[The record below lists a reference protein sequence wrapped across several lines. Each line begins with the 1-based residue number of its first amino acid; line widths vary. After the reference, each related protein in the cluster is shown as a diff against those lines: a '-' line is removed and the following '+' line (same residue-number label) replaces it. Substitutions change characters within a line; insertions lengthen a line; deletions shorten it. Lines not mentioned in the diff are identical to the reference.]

1 MDENRNPFDSTQPN
15 SNQSETQQTGSH
27 TTPSTERP
35 EQEAPGQSENAYC
48 QAGQGYGNT
57 EQNQQQMNFN
67 IPPYQWNFSNQ
78 GGFSQNPD
86 LPEQQALYDSYGQ
99 QYPYGTGQPSNW
111 NQNYNGNSSPNWDG
125 QYWQNG
131 AGFQSSPSGWSP
143 QGPKKKMSVGVKVFI
158 VILAVLAVS
167 FIGGFA
173 GFGIYVAVQQQN
185 DTASEPNGNYNSSQ
199 SSNDSIVDKD
209 KAANIPDK
217 TDPNFQGITLSSGDS
232 KVLTPEQVY
241 EKVSVSMVSVLA
253 ASIGSTTESGSSVSQ
268 GSGVIATSNGY
279 IITNAHVI
287 NYSKSAQV
295 AVITHDQKQYDGV
308 VVGLDRD
315 ADLAVIKIEEE
326 GLTPAEFGDDNDLS
340 VGDTVAAIGN
350 PGGVRYSGSMTM
362 GIVSAVNRSV
372 ANYSSTGI
380 TYIQTDT
387 AINPGNSGGG
397 LINMRGQVVGI
408 NTIKVVSS
416 GYEGMGFSIPISQA
430 KSILDTLIREGEV
443 PSVGKLG
450 ITGSTRYLPVDG
462 QTYSVAGGVSIASID
477 SSSPLTDSDLKQGDL
492 IVAFNG
498 NTIKTLEDVYTQLKD
513 YRVGEEITLTI
524 RRIKENEDFTF
535 DVQTTIMNRN

>member
-1 MDENRNPFDSTQPN
+1 MDENRNPFDSTQSN
-15 SNQSETQQTGSH
+15 SNPSEPQQTDSH

-35 EQEAPGQSENAYC
+35 QQGAAGQSESVYY
-48 QAGQGYGNT
+48 QSGQEYRNT
-57 EQNQQQMNFN
+57 EQNQQERSSD
-67 IPPYQWNFSNQ
+67 IPPYQWNSSYQGDFSGNQ
-78 GGFSQNPD
+78 EPSG
-86 LPEQQALYDSYGQ
+86 QQAPRDSYGQ
-99 QYPYGTGQPSNW
+99 QYPYGTGQSNSW
-111 NQNYNGNSSPNWDG
+111 NQNDNGGSFPNWNG

-131 AGFQSSPSGWSP
+131 AGFQPSPSGWPP
-143 QGPKKKMSVGVKVFI
+143 QEPKQKMSVGVKVFI

-173 GFGIYVAVQQQN
+173 GFGIYVVVQQQ
-185 DTASEPNGNYNSSQ
+185 DGTSSESSDNHSSSQ
-199 SSNDSIVDKD
+199 SSNDTIVDED
-209 KAANIPDK
+209 TAANIPDK
-217 TDPNFQGITLSSGDS
+217 TDPDFQGITLSSADS
-232 KVLTPEQVY
+232 ETLTPEQVY

-253 ASIGSTTESGSSVSQ
+253 ASIGNTTESSSSVSQ

-295 AVITHDQKQYDGV
+295 SVITHDQKQYDGI
-308 VVGLDRD
+308 VVGLDKD
-315 ADLAVIKIEEE
+315 ADLAVIKIEAE
-326 GLTPAEFGDDNDLS
+326 GLTPAEFGDDSNLS
-340 VGDTVAAIGN
+340 VGETVVAIGN

-362 GIVSAVNRSV
+362 GVVSAVNRSV

-430 KSILDTLIREGEV
+430 KSILDTLIREGDI
-443 PSVGKLG
+443 PSVGRLG
-450 ITGSTRYLPVDG
+450 ITGSTQYLPVDG
-462 QTYSVAGGVSIASID
+462 ENYSVAGGVLIASID
-477 SSSPLTDSDLKQGDL
+477 SNSPLADSDLEQGDL
-492 IVAFNG
+492 VVAFNG

-524 RRIKENEDFTF
+524 RRMNENEDFTF
-535 DVQTTIMNRN
+535 DVQTTIMNRD

>member
-1 MDENRNPFDSTQPN
+1 MDENRNPFDSTQSN
-15 SNQSETQQTGSH
+15 SNPSEPQQTGSH
-27 TTPSTERP
+27 TTPSTEWP
-35 EQEAPGQSENAYC
+35 QQGAAGQSESVYY
-48 QAGQGYGNT
+48 QSGQEYRNT
-57 EQNQQQMNFN
+57 EQNQQERSSD
-67 IPPYQWNFSNQ
+67 IPPYQWNSSYQGDFSGNREPS
-78 GGFSQNPD
+78 G
-86 LPEQQALYDSYGQ
+86 QQAPRDSYGQ
-99 QYPYGTGQPSNW
+99 QYPYGTGQPNSW
-111 NQNYNGNSSPNWDG
+111 NQNDNGGSFPNWNG

-131 AGFQSSPSGWSP
+131 AGFQPSPSGWPP
-143 QGPKKKMSVGVKVFI
+143 QEPKQKMSVGVKVFI

-173 GFGIYVAVQQQN
+173 GFGIYVVVQQQ
-185 DTASEPNGNYNSSQ
+185 DGTSSESSDNHSSSQ
-199 SSNDSIVDKD
+199 SSNDTIVDED
-209 KAANIPDK
+209 TAANILDK
-217 TDPNFQGITLSSGDS
+217 TDPDFQGITLSSADS
-232 KVLTPEQVY
+232 ETLTPEQVY

-253 ASIGSTTESGSSVSQ
+253 TSIGNTTESGSSVSQ

-295 AVITHDQKQYDGV
+295 SVITHDQKQYDGIL
-308 VVGLDRD
+308 VGLDKD
-315 ADLAVIKIEEE
+315 ADLAVIKIEAE
-326 GLTPAEFGDDNDLS
+326 GLTPAEFGDDSNLS
-340 VGDTVAAIGN
+340 VGETVVAIGN

-362 GIVSAVNRSV
+362 GVVSAVNRSV

-397 LINMRGQVVGI
+397 LINMRGQIVGI

-430 KSILDTLIREGEV
+430 KSILDTLIREGDI
-443 PSVGKLG
+443 PSVGRLG
-450 ITGSTRYLPVDG
+450 ITGSTQYLPVDG
-462 QTYSVAGGVSIASID
+462 ENYSVAGGVLIASID
-477 SSSPLTDSDLKQGDL
+477 SSSPLADSDLEQGDL
-492 IVAFNG
+492 VVAFNG

-524 RRIKENEDFTF
+524 RRMNENEDFTF
-535 DVQTTIMNRN
+535 DVQTTIMNRD

>member
-1 MDENRNPFDSTQPN
+1 MDENRNPFDSTQSN
-15 SNQSETQQTGSH
+15 SNPSEPQQTGSH
-27 TTPSTERP
+27 TTPSTEWP
-35 EQEAPGQSENAYC
+35 QQGAAGQSESVYY
-48 QAGQGYGNT
+48 QSGQEYRNT
-57 EQNQQQMNFN
+57 EQNQQERSSD
-67 IPPYQWNFSNQ
+67 ITPYQWNSSYQGDFSGNREPS
-78 GGFSQNPD
+78 G
-86 LPEQQALYDSYGQ
+86 QQAPRDSYGQ
-99 QYPYGTGQPSNW
+99 QYPYGTGQPNSW
-111 NQNYNGNSSPNWDG
+111 NQNDNGGSFPNWNG

-131 AGFQSSPSGWSP
+131 AGFQPSPSGWPP
-143 QGPKKKMSVGVKVFI
+143 QEPKQKMSVGVKVFI

-173 GFGIYVAVQQQN
+173 GFGIYVVVQQQ
-185 DTASEPNGNYNSSQ
+185 DGTSSESSDNHSSSQ
-199 SSNDSIVDKD
+199 SSNDTIVDED
-209 KAANIPDK
+209 TAANIPDK
-217 TDPNFQGITLSSGDS
+217 TDPDFQGITLSSADS
-232 KVLTPEQVY
+232 ETLTPEQVY

-253 ASIGSTTESGSSVSQ
+253 TSIGNTTESGSSVSQ

-295 AVITHDQKQYDGV
+295 SVITHDQKQYDGI
-308 VVGLDRD
+308 VVGLDKD
-315 ADLAVIKIEEE
+315 ADLAVIKIEAE
-326 GLTPAEFGDDNDLS
+326 GLTPAEFGDDSNLS
-340 VGDTVAAIGN
+340 VGETVVAIGN

-362 GIVSAVNRSV
+362 GVVSAVNRSV

-397 LINMRGQVVGI
+397 LINMRGQIVGI

-430 KSILDTLIREGEV
+430 KSILDTLIREGDI
-443 PSVGKLG
+443 PSVGRLG
-450 ITGSTRYLPVDG
+450 ITGSTQYLPVDG
-462 QTYSVAGGVSIASID
+462 ENYSVAGGVLIASID
-477 SSSPLTDSDLKQGDL
+477 SSSPLADSDLEQGDL
-492 IVAFNG
+492 VVAFNG

-524 RRIKENEDFTF
+524 RRMNENEDFTF
-535 DVQTTIMNRN
+535 DVQTTIMNRD

>member
-1 MDENRNPFDSTQPN
+1 MDENRNPFDSAQSN
-15 SNQSETQQTGSH
+15 SNPSEPQQTGSH
-27 TTPSTERP
+27 TAPSTERP
-35 EQEAPGQSENAYC
+35 QQGD
-48 QAGQGYGNT
+48 AGQLESVYYQSGQEYRNT
-57 EQNQQQMNFN
+57 EQNQHERNSD
-67 IPPYQWNFSNQ
+67 IPPYQWNSSYQGDFSGNQ
-78 GGFSQNPD
+78 EPSG
-86 LPEQQALYDSYGQ
+86 QQAPRDSYGR
-99 QYPYGTGQPSNW
+99 QYPYGTGQPNSWDQNDNGGSFPNW
-111 NQNYNGNSSPNWDG
+111 NG

-131 AGFQSSPSGWSP
+131 AGFQPSPSGWPP
-143 QGPKKKMSVGVKVFI
+143 QEPKQKMSVGVKVFI

-173 GFGIYVAVQQQN
+173 GFGIYVVVQQQ
-185 DTASEPNGNYNSSQ
+185 DGTSSESSDNHSSSQ
-199 SSNDSIVDKD
+199 SSNDTIVDED
-209 KAANIPDK
+209 TAANIPDK
-217 TDPNFQGITLSSGDS
+217 TDPDFQGITLSSADS
-232 KVLTPEQVY
+232 ETLTPEQVY

-253 ASIGSTTESGSSVSQ
+253 TSIGNTTESGSSVSQ

-295 AVITHDQKQYDGV
+295 SVITHDQKQYDGI
-308 VVGLDRD
+308 VVGLDKD
-315 ADLAVIKIEEE
+315 ADLAVIKIEAE
-326 GLTPAEFGDDNDLS
+326 GLTPAEFGDDSNLS
-340 VGDTVAAIGN
+340 VGETVVAIGN

-362 GIVSAVNRSV
+362 GVVSAVNRSV

-397 LINMRGQVVGI
+397 LINMRGQIVGI

-430 KSILDTLIREGEV
+430 KSILDTLIREGDI
-443 PSVGKLG
+443 PSVGRLG
-450 ITGSTRYLPVDG
+450 ITGSTQYLPVDG
-462 QTYSVAGGVSIASID
+462 ENYSVAGGVLIASID
-477 SSSPLTDSDLKQGDL
+477 SSSPLADSDLEQGDL
-492 IVAFNG
+492 VVAFNG

-524 RRIKENEDFTF
+524 RRMNENEDFTF
-535 DVQTTIMNRN
+535 DVQTTIMNRD

>member
-1 MDENRNPFDSTQPN
+1 MDENRNPFDSTQSN
-15 SNQSETQQTGSH
+15 SNPSEPQQTGSH
-27 TTPSTERP
+27 TTPSTEWP
-35 EQEAPGQSENAYC
+35 QQGAAGQSESVYY
-48 QAGQGYGNT
+48 QSGQEYRNT
-57 EQNQQQMNFN
+57 EQNQQERSSD
-67 IPPYQWNFSNQ
+67 IPPYQWNSSYQGDFSGNREPS
-78 GGFSQNPD
+78 G
-86 LPEQQALYDSYGQ
+86 QQAPRDSYGQ
-99 QYPYGTGQPSNW
+99 QYPYGTGQPNSW
-111 NQNYNGNSSPNWDG
+111 NQNDNGGSFPNWNG

-131 AGFQSSPSGWSP
+131 AGFQPSPSGWPP
-143 QGPKKKMSVGVKVFI
+143 QEPKQKMSVGVKVFI

-173 GFGIYVAVQQQN
+173 GFGIYVVVQQQ
-185 DTASEPNGNYNSSQ
+185 DGTSSESSDNHSSSQ
-199 SSNDSIVDKD
+199 SSNDTIVDED
-209 KAANIPDK
+209 TAANILDK
-217 TDPNFQGITLSSGDS
+217 TDPDFQGITLSSADS
-232 KVLTPEQVY
+232 ETLTPEQVY

-253 ASIGSTTESGSSVSQ
+253 TSIGNTTESGSSVSQ

-295 AVITHDQKQYDGV
+295 SVITHDQKQYDGI
-308 VVGLDRD
+308 VVGLDKD
-315 ADLAVIKIEEE
+315 ADLAVIKIEAE
-326 GLTPAEFGDDNDLS
+326 GLTPAEFGDDSNLS
-340 VGDTVAAIGN
+340 VGETVVAIGN

-362 GIVSAVNRSV
+362 GVVSAVNRSV

-397 LINMRGQVVGI
+397 LINMRGQIVGI

-430 KSILDTLIREGEV
+430 KSILDTLIREGDI
-443 PSVGKLG
+443 PSVGRLG
-450 ITGSTRYLPVDG
+450 ITGSTQYLPVDG
-462 QTYSVAGGVSIASID
+462 ENYSVAGGVLIASID
-477 SSSPLTDSDLKQGDL
+477 SSSPLADSDLEQGDL
-492 IVAFNG
+492 VVAFNG

-524 RRIKENEDFTF
+524 RRMNENEDFTF
-535 DVQTTIMNRN
+535 DVQTTIMDRD

>member
-1 MDENRNPFDSTQPN
+1 MDENRNPFDSAQSN
-15 SNQSETQQTGSH
+15 SNPSEPQQTGSH
-27 TTPSTERP
+27 TAPSTERP
-35 EQEAPGQSENAYC
+35 QQGDAGQSESVYY
-48 QAGQGYGNT
+48 QSGQEYRNT
-57 EQNQQQMNFN
+57 EQNQHERSSD
-67 IPPYQWNFSNQ
+67 IPPYQWNSSYQGDFSGNREPS
-78 GGFSQNPD
+78 G
-86 LPEQQALYDSYGQ
+86 QQAPRDSYGQ
-99 QYPYGTGQPSNW
+99 QYPYGTGQPNSW
-111 NQNYNGNSSPNWDG
+111 NQNDNGGSFPNWNG

-131 AGFQSSPSGWSP
+131 AGFQPSPSGWPP
-143 QGPKKKMSVGVKVFI
+143 QEPKQKMSVGVKVFI

-173 GFGIYVAVQQQN
+173 GFGIYVVVQQQ
-185 DTASEPNGNYNSSQ
+185 DGTSSESSDNHSSSQ
-199 SSNDSIVDKD
+199 SSNDTIVDED
-209 KAANIPDK
+209 TAANIPDK
-217 TDPNFQGITLSSGDS
+217 TDPDFQGITLSSADS
-232 KVLTPEQVY
+232 ETLTPEQVY

-253 ASIGSTTESGSSVSQ
+253 TSIGNTTESGSSVSQ

-295 AVITHDQKQYDGV
+295 SVITHDQKQYDGI
-308 VVGLDRD
+308 VVGLDKD
-315 ADLAVIKIEEE
+315 ADLAVIKIEAE
-326 GLTPAEFGDDNDLS
+326 GLTPAEFGDDSNLS
-340 VGDTVAAIGN
+340 VGETVVAIGN

-362 GIVSAVNRSV
+362 GVVSAVNRSV

-397 LINMRGQVVGI
+397 LINMRGQIVGI

-430 KSILDTLIREGEV
+430 KSILDTLIREGDI
-443 PSVGKLG
+443 PSVGRLG
-450 ITGSTRYLPVDG
+450 ITGSTQYLPVDG
-462 QTYSVAGGVSIASID
+462 ENYSVAGGVLIASID
-477 SSSPLTDSDLKQGDL
+477 SSSPLADSDLEQGDL
-492 IVAFNG
+492 VVAFNG

-524 RRIKENEDFTF
+524 RRMNENEDFTF
-535 DVQTTIMNRN
+535 DVQTTIMNRD

>member
-1 MDENRNPFDSTQPN
+1 MDENRNPFDSTQSN
-15 SNQSETQQTGSH
+15 SNPSEPQQTGSH

-35 EQEAPGQSENAYC
+35 QQEAHSQSENAYY
-48 QAGQGYGNT
+48 QAGQEYRNT
-57 EQNQQQMNFN
+57 EQNQKKRSSDT
-67 IPPYQWNFSNQ
+67 PPYQWNSSDQ
-78 GGFSQNPD
+78 GDFSQNQGPS
-86 LPEQQALYDSYGQ
+86 EQQAPRDSYGQ
-99 QYPYGTGQPSNW
+99 QYPYGTGQPNSW
-111 NQNYNGNSSPNWDG
+111 NQNYNDSSFPDWNG

-131 AGFQSSPSGWSP
+131 AGFQPSPFGWPP
-143 QGPKKKMSVGVKVFI
+143 QEPKKEMSVGMKVFI

-173 GFGIYVAVQQQN
+173 GFGIYVVVQQQN
-185 DTASEPNGNYNSSQ
+185 GISSESSDNHNSSQ
-199 SSNDSIVDKD
+199 SSNDFIIDKD
-209 KAANIPDK
+209 TAANIPDK
-217 TDPNFQGITLSSGDS
+217 TDPNFQGITLSSADS
-232 KVLTPEQVY
+232 EVLTPEQVY

-253 ASIGSTTESGSSVSQ
+253 ASIGSTTESGSSVNQ

-295 AVITHDQKQYDGV
+295 AVITHDQKQYAGV
-308 VVGLDRD
+308 VVGLDKD
-315 ADLAVIKIEEE
+315 ADLAVIKIEAE

-340 VGDTVAAIGN
+340 VGETVAAIGN
-350 PGGVRYSGSMTM
+350 PGGVRYSGSMTI
-362 GIVSAVNRSV
+362 GVVSALNRSV

-430 KSILDTLIREGEV
+430 KSILDTLIREGDI

-462 QTYSVAGGVSIASID
+462 ENYSVAGGVLIASID
-477 SSSPLTDSDLKQGDL
+477 SSSPLADSDLEQGDL
-492 IVAFNG
+492 VVAFNG

-524 RRIKENEDFTF
+524 RRINENEDFTF
-535 DVQTTIMNRN
+535 DVQTTIINRD